1 MILELRFDQLR
12 PRQVPSYTER
22 WRAALPQRQALSPL
36 MGLWRTEVG
45 DIDQIVHLWAY
56 DDMAQRDRVEGEA
69 AALPEW
75 NDLQCRAQVQR
86 QSNLLVAPAPFSPAL
101 AERALGTIY
110 ELRIYQYDAGTI
122 PNVIE
127 RWQEKIEA
135 RQRLSPLVLC
145 GHTISGTRHQW
156 VHMWAYHDALERM
169 QIRAEALR
177 SGAWPPA
184 ATDGL
189 VHQRNMLLTPLPPS
203 PLA

>member
-22 WRAALPQRQALSPL
+22 WRAALPQRQTLSPL

-69 AALPEW
+69 AALPDW

-127 RWQEKIEA
+127 RWQEKVQA
-135 RQRLSPLVLC
+135 RQRLSPLCYAAIRFPVPGTSGYIC
-145 GHTISGTRHQW
+145 GPITTPSNACRSAPRPCAPARGRRRPPTAWSIS
-156 VHMWAYHDALERM
+156 
-169 QIRAEALR
+169 
-177 SGAWPPA
+177 
-184 ATDGL
+184 ATCC
-189 VHQRNMLLTPLPPS
+189 
-203 PLA
+203 